1 MILGVATS
9 LHLQFGRRE
18 IVCYLL
24 FVYNIYFIEMYIFC
38 TEYTFLFLIITSA
51 FWMFI
56 TNRSF
61 ESKSCLNLK
70 MKFTV
75 LLSISYSSLKFS
87 KEPTRTESP
96 L

>member
-1 MILGVATS
+1 MIGVATS

-24 FVYNIYFIEMYIFC
+24 FVYNNIYIIEMYIFC

-51 FWMFI
+51 FSRFI

-70 MKFTV
+70 LKFTV

-87 KEPTRTESP
+87 K
-96 L
+96 

>member
-1 MILGVATS
+1 MIRVATS

-24 FVYNIYFIEMYIFC
+24 FVYNNIYFIEMYIFC

-51 FWMFI
+51 FSRFI

-70 MKFTV
+70 LKFTV

-87 KEPTRTESP
+87 K
-96 L
+96 

>member
-1 MILGVATS
+1 MIGVATS

-24 FVYNIYFIEMYIFC
+24 FVYNNIYFIEMYIFC
-38 TEYTFLFLIITSA
+38 TGNTFLFLIITSA
-51 FWMFI
+51 FSRFI

-61 ESKSCLNLK
+61 ESKSCFNLK
-70 MKFTV
+70 LKFTV

-87 KEPTRTESP
+87 K
-96 L
+96 